1 MLEWNNW
8 YMYSIR
14 YIVVIINFC
23 NVLIVVCVKA
33 VSRCISA
40 SGFMC
45 IKPGFSRVL
54 STGGPKKPENY

>member
-1 MLEWNNW
+1 
-8 YMYSIR
+8 MYSIR

-40 SGFMC
+40 SGFIC
-45 IKPGFSRVL
+45 IKPGFP
-54 STGGPKKPENY
+54 GFIYIKPGFI